1 MSHSE
6 TLSPLGLAPP
16 VLQNIRHLEAYSWGL
31 ILGHPLTSVCYLAR
45 PLLTRFSFPLGSSLI
60 GI

>member
-1 MSHSE
+1 LRAKGFMSHSE

-31 ILGHPLTSVCYLAR
+31 ILGHIPLRIA
-45 PLLTRFSFPLGSSLI
+45 
-60 GI
+60 